1 MEHRNNRN
9 PLWVDHKKIGH
20 SGYGSINEAP
30 TSRKSHETTMRS
42 SASVD
47 EFGGIELT
55 NEKTNA
61 NKIMRTGR
69 QRKKIASRSKG
80 GEFQQRR
87 KKRRVYFCCVSNEI
101 DIEHFH
107 DHFDKHENQDW
118 KSRMYEGVL
127 HLYYSPLQLKPIPFG
142 DSNIGNAQEVS
153 PRDSEDY
160 FQGSPDGYDAHL
172 ESYTAG
178 GYSEFLQKNVQGLLP
193 IITEDVEV
201 YNEVNPN
208 QFEVV
213 KELISDQ
220 LSLTTRQ
227 LSEHHENENE
237 NENSKNS
244 QTASMLVLSGGKEV
258 FVFDF
263 GAVVFWGFKNGEEIE
278 ILEQIRDHVVKDW

>member
-9 PLWVDHKKIGH
+9 PLWVDHKKIGQ

-30 TSRKSHETTMRS
+30 TSRKSTDTTMRPN
-42 SASVD
+42 ASVD

-101 DIEHFH
+101 DIEQFH
-107 DHFDKHENQDW
+107 DNFDKQEGQDW
-118 KSRMYEGVL
+118 KSSMYEGVL
-127 HLYYSPLQLKPIPFG
+127 HLYYSPLQLKAVTFNE
-142 DSNIGNAQEVS
+142 SNNGNGQEAS

-160 FQGSPDGYDAHL
+160 FQGSPDGYNTHL
-172 ESYTAG
+172 ESYNTTG
-178 GYSEFLQKNVQGLLP
+178 GYSEFLHKNVQGLLP
-193 IITEDVEV
+193 IISEDVEV
-201 YNEVNPN
+201 YNEVNANP
-208 QFEVV
+208 FEVV
-213 KELISDQ
+213 KELINDP
-220 LSLTTRQ
+220 LCLTTRQ
-227 LSEHHENENE
+227 LSEHHGNENE
-237 NENSKNS
+237 NTRNA

-278 ILEQIRDHVVKDW
+278 ILDQIRDHVVKDW

>member
-1 MEHRNNRN
+1 M
-9 PLWVDHKKIGH
+9 DHKKIGQ

-30 TSRKSHETTMRS
+30 TTRKFTESTLRPN
-42 SASVD
+42 ASVD

-101 DIEHFH
+101 DIEQFH
-107 DHFDKHENQDW
+107 DNFDKQEDQDW

-127 HLYYSPLQLKPIPFG
+127 HLYYSPLQLKEIPFG
-142 DSNIGNAQEVS
+142 DSNSRNAQESS
-153 PRDSEDY
+153 PRDCEDY
-160 FQGSPDGYDAHL
+160 FQSSPDGYDAHL
-172 ESYTAG
+172 ESYNTTG
-178 GYSEFLQKNVQGLLP
+178 GYTDFSHKKAQGLLP
-193 IITEDVEV
+193 IISEDVEV
-201 YNEVNPN
+201 YNDANVN
-208 QFEVV
+208 QFEVI
-213 KELISDQ
+213 KELINP

-227 LSEHHENENE
+227 LSEHHENEI
-237 NENSKNS
+237 ENSK
-244 QTASMLVLSGGKEV
+244 TASMLVSSGGREI

-263 GAVVFWGFKNGEEIE
+263 GAVVFWGFKHGEEIE